1 MITGAPF
8 EIPDEVIESFCRK
21 WKIEE
26 LALFG
31 SVLRGDF
38 RPDSDVDVLATFADD
53 AEWSVFDHARMREE
67 LSTLLGREADLI
79 ETTGLRNPFR
89 RHEILTTRKIIYAA

>member
-1 MITGAPF
+1 MIAKPLL
-8 EIPDEVIESFCRK
+8 ENPDEVIESFCRK

-38 RPDSDVDVLATFADD
+38 RPDSDIDVLATFAPD
-53 AEWSVFDHARMREE
+53 AKWSVFDHARMREE
-67 LSTLLGREADLI
+67 LSTLLGREADVV

-89 RHEILTTRKIIYAA
+89 RQEILTTRKVIYAA

>member
-1 MITGAPF
+1 MITKTHLEVPDDVV
-8 EIPDEVIESFCRK
+8 EIFCRK
-21 WKIEE
+21 WKIKE

-38 RPDSDVDVLATFADD
+38 RPDSDVDVLATFAAD

-67 LSTLLGREADLI
+67 LSTLLGRDADLI
-79 ETTGLRNPFR
+79 ETAGLRNPFR
-89 RHEILTTRKIIYAA
+89 RREILATRKVIYAA

>member
-1 MITGAPF
+1 MINKAQL
-8 EIPDEVIESFCRK
+8 EIPDEIIEGFCRK
-21 WKIEE
+21 WKIKE

-38 RPDSDVDVLATFADD
+38 RADSDIDVLATFASD
-53 AEWSVFDHARMREE
+53 AKWSVFDHARMREE
-67 LSTLLGREADLI
+67 LSTLLGREADVV

-89 RHEILTTRKIIYAA
+89 RQEILATRRIIYVA

>member
-1 MITGAPF
+1 MIKKAPL

-21 WKIEE
+21 WKIAE

-38 RPDSDVDVLATFADD
+38 RPDSDIDVLATFASE
-53 AEWSVFDHARMREE
+53 AKWSVFDHARMREE
-67 LSTLLGREADLI
+67 LSTLLGREADVV

-89 RHEILTTRKIIYAA
+89 RQEILATRRVIYAA

>member
-1 MITGAPF
+1 MITKPHL
-8 EIPDEVIESFCRK
+8 EVPDEAIESFCRK

-38 RPDSDVDVLATFADD
+38 RPDSDIDVLATFAQN
-53 AEWSVFDHARMREE
+53 AKWSVFDHARMREE
-67 LSTLLGREADLI
+67 LSTLLGREADVV

-89 RHEILTTRKIIYAA
+89 RQEILATRRVIYAA

>member
-1 MITGAPF
+1 MTARLSF
-8 EIPDEVIESFCRK
+8 ETDDDAIESFCRK

-38 RPDSDVDVLATFADD
+38 RPDSDIDVLATFAAD
-53 AEWSVFDHARMREE
+53 AKWSVFDHARMQGE
-67 LSTLLGREADLI
+67 LSTLLGRQADVI
-79 ETTGLRNPFR
+79 ESAGLSNPFR
-89 RHEILTTRKIIYAA
+89 RHEILTTRKVIYAA

>member
-1 MITGAPF
+1 MIPKLPV
-8 EIPDEVIESFCRK
+8 EIPDEIIESFCRK
-21 WKIEE
+21 WKIKE

-38 RPDSDVDVLATFADD
+38 RPDSDIDVLATFAPD
-53 AEWSVFDHARMREE
+53 AKWSVFDHARMSEE
-67 LSTLLGREADLI
+67 LSTVLGREADVV

-89 RHEILTTRKIIYAA
+89 RREILATRRVIYAA